1 MTQVLNLLGQFLL
14 DLQNHAAAHFVEY
27 SPLVI
32 ALLLWLVSRSSASQ
46 KVLRSDGQRLQ
57 ACVERVGSEH
67 AGSH

>member
-46 KVLRSDGQRLQ
+46 KVLAAMVN
-57 ACVERVGSEH
+57 ACRRAPS
-67 AGSH
+67 A

>member
-14 DLQNHAAAHFVEY
+14 DLQGHVAAHFVEY

-32 ALLLWLVSRSSASQ
+32 ALLLWLVSRSPESR
-46 KVLRSDGQRLQ
+46 KPVRSDGERLQ
-57 ACVERVGSEH
+57 PVRTER

>member
-14 DLQNHAAAHFVEY
+14 DLQNHAATHFVEY
-27 SPLVI
+27 FPLVI

-46 KVLRSDGQRLQ
+46 KALRSDGQRLQ
-57 ACVERVGSEH
+57 ACAERVGSEH